1 MQISRPAGRRGV
13 GGRRTEQAGDGAVIA
28 RTLAARLRKLM
39 LESCVDPARFDL
51 GLSRAIDRVI
61 VELDR

>member
-1 MQISRPAGRRGV
+1 
-13 GGRRTEQAGDGAVIA
+13 VIA